1 MKDAHAKK
9 ETQIRT
15 NASSNRSYTLGGYFN
30 RLIPV
35 NNISSAFMTISLE
48 EAERIII
55 QGYAAAAA
63 GFGSKEHK
71 YHDSAEKR
79 TYWLIGY
86 GKYKKEQH
94 PQTSKNPQS

>member
-15 NASSNRSYTLGGYFN
+15 NASSNRSHTLGGYFN

-35 NNISSAFMTISLE
+35 NNISSAFMTISLK
-48 EAERIII
+48 EAERIIKE
-55 QGYAAAAA
+55 GYEIAKS
-63 GFGSKEHK
+63 GEGSNVHI
-71 YHDSAEKR
+71 YTSDPEKK

-86 GKYKKEQH
+86 GQYKKEQH
-94 PQTSKNPQS
+94 SQTSKNPQS